1 MLPTKEKSSKMTV
14 ELYKASKEGGGTQLG
29 EVEFNM
35 ADYNYGEYKYRT
47 MHLAHCDENTV
58 EGGGRLLDFDP
69 EVTTIEVGLRGTKQD
84 GLVAK
89 RMNQLKSQMD
99 NSIKDIMK
107 GAMQK

>member
-1 MLPTKEKSSKMTV
+1 MTV